1 MERSCDRCGKT
12 ISGDEIYHH
21 AGSVLCEDCCMNAM
35 SPARACDP
43 WAVYTA
49 KSFRK
54 ENAEEIL
61 TDRQKAII
69 DILGETGGIAIE
81 QLAQRL
87 STPMPELERDI
98 ATLRHMEKLKGQ
110 MRDGHKILVLW

>member
-1 MERSCDRCGKT
+1 MS
-12 ISGDEIYHH
+12 
-21 AGSVLCEDCCMNAM
+21 AM
-35 SPARACDP
+35 SPTRACDP

-49 KSFRK
+49 KSFR
-54 ENAEEIL
+54 EGNAEEVL

-69 DILGETGGIAIE
+69 DVLGETGGIEIE

-110 MRDGHKILVLW
+110 LRDGRKLLVLW